1 MILSNIRFRLFY
13 EILAYFLYD
22 REHASR
28 SHILSSDLAQWQLLN
43 KNMSHILSI
52 LLFRSKSHQDPV
64 FEHGRM
70 TILGFGSGAF
80 LS

>member
-1 MILSNIRFRLFY
+1 MILSNIRYRLFY

-43 KNMSHILSI
+43 KNVTYTINLAFEI
-52 LLFRSKSHQDPV
+52 QKS
-64 FEHGRM
+64 
-70 TILGFGSGAF
+70 LGPCV
-80 LS
+80 